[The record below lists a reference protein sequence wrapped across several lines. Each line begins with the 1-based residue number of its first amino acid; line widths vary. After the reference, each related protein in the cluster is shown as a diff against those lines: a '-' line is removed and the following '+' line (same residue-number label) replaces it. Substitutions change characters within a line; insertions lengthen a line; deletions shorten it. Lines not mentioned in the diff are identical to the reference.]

1 MPEQSSGWEAERART
16 ERLARAEVQRLE
28 GLVALAP
35 IGSGRG
41 QRLAAELGVARHK
54 LRTSLSMIQYVK
66 YLETTNPAR
75 YLALW
80 RENGPP
86 DPGRAARSASD

>member
-28 GLVALAP
+28 ALVALAP